1 MSGMT
6 KPPGSRAVRIEC
18 VRMHSGMVRKC
29 SDNDRGMRVDTE
41 SVALPTD
48 ILPASS
54 VQIGRDASTC
64 RRAVRWTNEPVL
76 HEPDRLSAGCPEAQ
90 MSGEWDAPGQRT
102 RDGEPTRPRIPRNG
116 VVVAIIMV
124 GPLSVSSWW
133 SRPGRMF
140 DRSRRVN
147 TIGTANRSATP
158 LSENV
163 WNCIPEQADHGAR
176 FVFSWRLAGC
186 VQSSRRA
193 PETGL
198 PAAPCAFGGPVAAC
212 VLGAGSQACTVRAT
226 SHRVRGHARCTHGA
240 RRRPGTESVPGLRRA
255 CERTRPRRAP
265 RRSPS
270 GSRPRRRSARCHPR

>member
-1 MSGMT
+1 MT
-6 KPPGSRAVRIEC
+6 KPPGSRAARIEC

-102 RDGEPTRPRIPRNG
+102 RNGVPTRPRIPRNG
-116 VVVAIIMV
+116 VVAEIIMV
-124 GPLSVSSWW
+124 GPLSVSSWR

-147 TIGTANRSATP
+147 TIGTAIRSATP
-158 LSENV
+158 FPENIR
-163 WNCIPEQADHGAR
+163 NCIPEQADHGAT
-176 FVFSWRLAGC
+176 FVFSCRRACC
-186 VQSSRRA
+186 VPSSRRA
-193 PETGL
+193 PAPGL
-198 PAAPCAFGGPVAAC
+198 PAAPCVVRGPVAAC
-212 VLGAGSQACTVRAT
+212 ALGAGLQACTVRAT
-226 SHRVRGHARCTHGA
+226 SHRVTEHARCAAAARTAAVRA
-240 RRRPGTESVPGLRRA
+240 RRRPGTESVPGLRV
-255 CERTRPRRAP
+255 CVRPD
-265 RRSPS
+265 
-270 GSRPRRRSARCHPR
+270 